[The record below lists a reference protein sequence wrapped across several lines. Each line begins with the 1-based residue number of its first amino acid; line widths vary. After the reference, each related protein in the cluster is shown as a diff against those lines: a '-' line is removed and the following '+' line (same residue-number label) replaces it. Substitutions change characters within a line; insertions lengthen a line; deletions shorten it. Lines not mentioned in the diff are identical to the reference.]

1 MAERND
7 QATIPSEQF
16 FKSLGKLEGLAKG
29 VQPSGE
35 GDQGDLAKAQ
45 LFHTASNSKR
55 TAWPGG
61 KEHGIGNN
69 WDDSIGKDGTDYHPA
84 RKAIAEKA
92 LKGIPLAPEELLILK
107 GDLEKGEGEGVSK
120 GEGQETDAPH
130 AGKEATLSGHTG
142 GGGEGREVGKSQG
155 EPGTEQATQE
165 PVAKSLEQAAQENA
179 TLRPALEMSPIL
191 VELVKALDSR
201 MQMMEKSLQ
210 ETQVNTANGMLEAI
224 GEFVGGRFAEQG
236 EFNKALADVVTGI
249 GHGVAGTIEHQVVEA
264 QQPVG
269 PPKSQMRVI
278 DGGQAQQPQV
288 NPQVVQKSFEGP
300 AGQDLTKS
308 QITDEMID
316 MVQKGQ
322 LSSVE
327 VCKFDMTG
335 EVRPDLLETI
345 QKRVSGQGQ
354 R

>member
-1 MAERND
+1 MAEKET
-7 QATIPSEQF
+7 ATIPSEQF

-29 VQPSGE
+29 VQPG
-35 GDQGDLAKAQ
+35 GDDGQQSALEKAQ
-45 LFHTASNSKR
+45 LFHTASSSKR

-92 LKGIPLAPEELLILK
+92 LKGMPLTPDELQILK
-107 GDLEKGEGEGVSK
+107 GDIESSIEK
-120 GEGQETDAPH
+120 GEGQEVEGRNPTP
-130 AGKEATLSGHTG
+130 GPK
-142 GGGEGREVGKSQG
+142 GEGREACKSQTAP
-155 EPGTEQATQE
+155 ESEKEQAGKE
-165 PVAKSLEQAAQENA
+165 EVAKSLEQAAQESEV
-179 TLRPALEMSPIL
+179 LRPALEMSPIL

-210 ETQVNTANGMLEAI
+210 EAQVATANAQLEAI
-224 GEFVGGRFAEQG
+224 GEFVGERFEQQG
-236 EFNKALADVVTGI
+236 EFNKSLADVVVGI
-249 GHGVAGTIEHQVVEA
+249 GHGVAGTIEHQVAEG

-278 DGGQAQQPQV
+278 DGGQSNNPQV
-288 NPQVVQKSFEGP
+288 APQVVQKSFEGP

-308 QITDEMID
+308 QIADEMID

-335 EVRPDLLETI
+335 EVRPDLMETI
-345 QKRVSGQGQ
+345 QKRVANQGQG